1 VSIAYQGRSRKEGK
15 KIGWRDG
22 LHAIWC
28 ILRYWRA
35 D

>member
-1 VSIAYQGRSRKEGK
+1 VSYAGRTYEEGK

-28 ILRYWRA
+28 ILKYNLRS
-35 D
+35 